1 MADGAPPELNASHM
15 TCPHCGVDAN
25 QRWHDARIPAGAGS
39 SAAPDQRLRRADCVT
54 CNQSSYWIEE
64 DQVWPVPRAA
74 IAPVEGMPSHL
85 EELYDEAR
93 SVFPHSPRA
102 AAGLLRLLIEQHVKQ
117 LTPTASSGAKLAE
130 RIQSLQADG
139 MITVPTFHMLD
150 AVRVAGNEAVHD
162 GVIRAEGD
170 DAATVMDLFR
180 LVNRL
185 TAEAVEDAELAT
197 RILGPKK
204 REPTMGGRTTAEQNG
219 A

>member
-1 MADGAPPELNASHM
+1 M
-15 TCPHCGVDAN
+15 
-25 QRWHDARIPAGAGS
+25 
-39 SAAPDQRLRRADCVT
+39 T